1 MNIKNFIKLIIV
13 LPFFFIN
20 NIAIADPMCEELYKN
35 IYKNASFKDFQI
47 QYFDKQ
53 KTIGFRLLKNLNPDK
68 TGWKL
73 ATDSNGYFKV
83 GKITSQILEKFS
95 KPDKLKVND
104 TIISINNLDLR
115 ELAKDKKKLSIMET
129 DISDLFE
136 EHEKIVIKFKRN
148 GKIYEINHIGDG
160 SKKHDFVNSVYSFDA
175 PFIDFYVNSIEINE
189 KTGTFKAT
197 INTAFKAEQD
207 ERYSLSKIVWDTL
220 VKDKEYDQN
229 NNLINYYWFQCS
241 YSDERWGKLDT
252 IDPNYGIEIKNL
264 VREDKNTKTS
274 NYNIRP
280 INQLKNNSSYLI
292 NNSVITYESK
302 GVYEI
307 SNQYD
312 LKKFPFDK
320 QTLEVFLYNKKFSID
335 NYRVIISDFSLKK
348 ILAFKDENKIQG
360 WNIKNVD
367 LQYKFYKDPT
377 EKDLNF
383 DGVEDFNDGISL
395 IINIERKYWYYIFK
409 IILPIILILT
419 ICWSSI
425 WVDPKEIESRLTITI
440 VCLLSLI
447 AYNFVIDEDMPK
459 LDYLTTLDV
468 IILLSYLYAAVPNFL
483 AVLSHHMVKTKDKDI
498 LEYEEIQKKFGLPS
512 YIFIVVSI
520 IIYNLIT

>member
-1 MNIKNFIKLIIV
+1 MNIKNFIKFVIV

-47 QYFDKQ
+47 RNFDEQ
-53 KTIGFRLLKNLNPDK
+53 KTIGFRLLRKYNLDK
-68 TGWKL
+68 ADWVL
-73 ATDSNGYFKV
+73 ATDSDGYFKV
-83 GKITSQILEKFS
+83 GRITSSILQKFS

-115 ELAKDKKKLSIMET
+115 QLAKDKKKLSIIMES
-129 DISDLFE
+129 DISYLFE
-136 EHEKIVIKFKRN
+136 ENEKIVIKFKRN
-148 GKIYEINHIGDG
+148 GKIYEINRVENG
-160 SKKHDFVNSVYSFDA
+160 SIKKDFVNSVVSFNA
-175 PFIDFYVNSIEINE
+175 YFMDFYVNSIEINE
-189 KTGTFKAT
+189 KLGTFKAT
-197 INTAFKAEQD
+197 IHTDFLARLD
-207 ERYSLSKIVWDTL
+207 ESYSLSKIVWDTL

-229 NNLINYYWFQCS
+229 NNLIDYYWFQCG
-241 YSDERWGKLDT
+241 YSDERWDKLDT
-252 IDPNYGIEIKNL
+252 IDPNYGIEINN
-264 VREDKNTKTS
+264 VVSENKNTKTS
-274 NYNIRP
+274 NYNIKP
-280 INQLKNNSSYLI
+280 DAWLKNENSYLI
-292 NNSVITYESK
+292 NNSQITYESK

-307 SNQYD
+307 SNPYN

-320 QTLEVFLYNKKFSID
+320 QTLEIFLYNKRFPVSQYRFNISNFS
-335 NYRVIISDFSLKK
+335 FEK
-348 ILAFKDENKIQG
+348 IFAFKDENKIQG

-367 LQYKFYKDPT
+367 LQYKLYKDPI
-377 EKDLNF
+377 ESR
-383 DGVEDFNDGISL
+383 FNDGIL
-395 IINIERKYWYYIFK
+395 LVINIERKYWYYIFK

-447 AYNFVIDEDMPK
+447 AYNFVIDEEMPK
-459 LDYLTTLDV
+459 LDYLTSLDL

-498 LEYEEIQKKFGLPS
+498 LEYEEIQKKYGLPS
-512 YIFIVVSI
+512 YIFIVLAI
-520 IIYNLIT
+520 IIYNLII